1 VQHSDIIQFP
11 IVRMMKI
18 LDVLSALVL
27 ELIASVKQDE
37 YDQATILSA
46 KIKKLND
53 IIDND
58 TIASDL
64 YFDTVFY
71 GTVFDRTSYHINT
84 TTTAIDRRWILTTK
98 DLLKDAYEHH
108 EYVFSDICK
117 LLTLFNML
125 FVYVALEG

>member
-1 VQHSDIIQFP
+1 MQHSDIIQFP

-71 GTVFDRTSYHINT
+71 GTVFDRTSYHTNT
-84 TTTAIDRRWILTTK
+84 TTTAIDRRWLLTTK

-117 LLTLFNML
+117 
-125 FVYVALEG
+125 